1 MNKQYTILTKD
12 GKLLIKTTINS
23 DNIEKRLIQISK
35 RFHVETLVIQEEGK
49 EVEVWTYDRARD
61 IRQRLEEVLN
71 EDFDIYL
78 NNRDFT
84 RAIMFDYLE
93 KIGNLILK
101 RKVINVK

>member
-12 GKLLIKTTINS
+12 GKLLIKTIINS
-23 DNIEKRLIQISK
+23 DNLEKRLIQISK
-35 RFHVETLVIQEEGK
+35 QFHIETLVIQEEGK